1 MDVCK
6 AVLTVYFE
14 APFWAAVYEREH
26 GGKSEACKIT
36 FGAEPK
42 DYEVFAYL
50 LQNYRSLQFSPPVAC
65 GGLREKSVNPKR
77 IQREINGQMQD
88 RGIGTKAQ
96 RALMHILCVAVG
108 KHRDCQ
114 GALPLDFVPA
124 LTTCASKRMKAIG
137 FRTFRALPPGNAKHF
152 RQSA

>member
-42 DYEVFAYL
+42 DYEVLAYL

-65 GGLREKSVNPKR
+65 GGLREKSGNPKR

-96 RALMHILCVAVG
+96 RALQLQREQCKAERKTRTREMRETEQQRRFELRTQKRKE
-108 KHRDCQ
+108 KHR
-114 GALPLDFVPA
+114 G
-124 LTTCASKRMKAIG
+124 
-137 FRTFRALPPGNAKHF
+137 H
-152 RQSA
+152 